1 MERKKG
7 LTSETSFTPAVLL
20 ALQIQ
25 RTDYDNFIY
34 LFIFLAKNKRQPSLK
49 CGSKQLNESTK
60 QVRSYL
66 TAYSKQKERWVMP
79 REEKGGVGNR
89 PNDDELNKALWATM
103 IFVRN
108 GFAQSLPSCIV
119 H

>member
-1 MERKKG
+1 MKPV
-7 LTSETSFTPAVLL
+7 S
-20 ALQIQ
+20 LQQ
-25 RTDYDNFIY
+25 FCWPYKSSVQTMTTLFIY
-34 LFIFLAKNKRQPSLK
+34 LFFWQKNKRQPSLK